1 MSFILSFVGCNHHI
15 DKESVAVDFNYSC
28 VYGREDQVY
37 AVFYLTIR
45 PGKINETEHWLKI
58 WKKGLGSKGPR
69 YRGPFNMTQGKV
81 SVYADTESVHYAD
94 SWLVWVVHGHQ
105 KTQVSHCVT
114 MSCSRRMSFT
124 CSLSSFCCNSLVYL
138 FPPLPGCKWEE
149 KMLSQLRG

>member
-1 MSFILSFVGCNHHI
+1 VQVLGTSLVRSIHATKGCNHHI

-94 SWLVWVVHGHQ
+94 SWLVWV
-105 KTQVSHCVT
+105 
-114 MSCSRRMSFT
+114 SCIVLAIT
-124 CSLSSFCCNSLVYL
+124 H
-138 FPPLPGCKWEE
+138 
-149 KMLSQLRG
+149 